1 MVTLLHLKLGCAINR
16 FRLVVS
22 HLSRAALVIVV
33 RDRWD
38 RELALLL
45 LSAFLR
51 RDRVVEATNSRP
63 QVDFLD

>member
-1 MVTLLHLKLGCAINR
+1 MVTLLHLKFSSAIDR

-22 HLSRAALVIVV
+22 HLSRAALVIVIL
-33 RDRWD
+33 DWWD
-38 RELALLL
+38 RKLALLL

-63 QVDFLD
+63 QINFLN